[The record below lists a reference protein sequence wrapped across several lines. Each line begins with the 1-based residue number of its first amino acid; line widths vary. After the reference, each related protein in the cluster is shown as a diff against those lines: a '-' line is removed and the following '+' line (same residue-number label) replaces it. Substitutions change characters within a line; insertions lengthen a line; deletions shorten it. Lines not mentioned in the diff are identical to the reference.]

1 MNKEQNNIQKESQE
15 SIENTTKNYNRI
27 PLVFDIDDVVLDSCQ
42 AIIDII
48 NSKYDLMPRIEEKD
62 INDWDFTYLRREIKR
77 QKGIELYTQDLLK
90 LFETEE
96 FWERV
101 NIKQG
106 FLEIVCNKA
115 IQENF
120 RIALVSVGTDINL
133 KLKREFL
140 YNSLNM
146 QDIMFLGLPLDL
158 EKPKY
163 TKREIEKIL
172 PLWKGIQID
181 DNYECLNTNAKLK
194 ILLKNNKETSYNQ
207 VVDIREDLYIINDL
221 NELKDILIFITKA
234 NNEFFEDFVKI
245 PFV

>member
-1 MNKEQNNIQKESQE
+1 M
-15 SIENTTKNYNRI
+15 
-27 PLVFDIDDVVLDSCQ
+27 
-42 AIIDII
+42 
-48 NSKYDLMPRIEEKD
+48 
-62 INDWDFTYLRREIKR
+62 
-77 QKGIELYTQDLLK
+77 LK

-163 TKREIEKIL
+163 TKREIEKMF
-172 PLWKGIQID
+172 
-181 DNYECLNTNAKLK
+181 Y
-194 ILLKNNKETSYNQ
+194 
-207 VVDIREDLYIINDL
+207 
-221 NELKDILIFITKA
+221 
-234 NNEFFEDFVKI
+234 
-245 PFV
+245 